1 MLKKLFKIVV
11 LVILVIA
18 AINIYI
24 DFKARDFLF
33 DQTNAIPNN
42 TYALVLGTSKYVV
55 GGGKNSYFE
64 SRMKAAAQLLSAK
77 KIDTIIVSGDNRE
90 ANYNEP
96 KRMKQALIEL
106 GVPEAIIIEDKSGAK
121 TDFSIRNF
129 KNNYPQ
135 HSVTIVSQKFHN
147 QRAVYTAR
155 KIDVNAV
162 GFNAADIGFFRDKKT
177 HVREWFAK
185 VKAFAL

>member
-1 MLKKLFKIVV
+1 MFKKLFRLVF

-33 DQTNAIPNN
+33 DHTNAIPDN

-64 SRMKAAAQLLSAK
+64 SRMKAAEQLLSAK
-77 KIDTIIVSGDNRE
+77 KVDTIIVSGDNRE
-90 ANYNEP
+90 ENYNEP

-106 GVPEAIIIEDKSGAK
+106 GVPEGLILEDKSGTK

-129 KNNYPQ
+129 KTKYPQ
-135 HSVTIVSQKFHN
+135 QGVTIVTQKFHN

-155 KIDVNAV
+155 KNDINAV
-162 GFNAADIGFFRDKKT
+162 GFNADDIGFLRDKKT
-177 HVREWFAK
+177 HMREWFAK

>member
-1 MLKKLFKIVV
+1 MLKNLFRI
-11 LVILVIA
+11 LVFAILVIA

-33 DQTNAIPNN
+33 DNTRAIPEN
-42 TYALVLGTSKYVV
+42 TYALVLGTSKYVI

-64 SRMKAAAQLLSAK
+64 SRIKAAAQLLNANK
-77 KIDTIIVSGDNRE
+77 VDTIIVSGDNRE

-106 GVPEAIIIEDKSGAK
+106 GVPETLIIEDKSGTK
-121 TDFSIRNF
+121 TDLSIRNF
-129 KNNYPQ
+129 KIQYPQ
-135 HSVTIVSQKFHN
+135 TGVTIVTQKFHN

-155 KIDVNAV
+155 KYEVNAV
-162 GFNAADIGFFRDKKT
+162 GFNADDVGFLRDKKT

-185 VKAFAL
+185 VKAFIL